1 MNRANLLLSSLVA
14 AFATAAVPA
23 LRSQDAPAEDPNA
36 AQLESLEASAKRFI
50 DAFNRADAAAVAAT
64 YLPEGEILLKDGSI
78 VSGREAI
85 ADFYRENFEAE
96 GDNKPQAAIEAD
108 SVRFVTPGVAIETGT
123 LHITS
128 ADGAVTSHP
137 YTSVQIKQE
146 DGTWLTGS
154 VRDELGGE
162 SLPSEKLLSLEW
174 IVGDWIIQK
183 GDAETR
189 MGFSWSEF
197 GPYIEGGAE
206 TAVTYSGN
214 VGLSLRIGWDARRG
228 GFISWGHDS
237 EGGYVVSEWTE
248 TEPLTW
254 LLRSKGVTSEGESNE
269 YLQVCKVD
277 PNRQSFTWTI
287 RDQTIDGE
295 PQPDRILT
303 AVKRPPAPNP
313 VGKAK

>member
-1 MNRANLLLSSLVA
+1 MNRAIFLLLPLA
-14 AFATAAVPA
+14 LALAFTTSPF
-23 LRSQDAPAEDPNA
+23 LRAQEPSAEDPNA
-36 AQLESLEASAKRFI
+36 AQLEALEDSAKRFI
-50 DAFNRADAAAVAAT
+50 EAFNRNDAEAVAAT

-78 VSGREAI
+78 LSGRVAI
-85 ADFYRENFEAE
+85 AEFYRESFEAGGE
-96 GDNKPQAAIEAD
+96 NKLQAAIEAD

-123 LHITS
+123 LHITTP
-128 ADGAVTSHP
+128 DGAVTSHP

-154 VRDELGGE
+154 VRDETGGE
-162 SLPSEKLLSLEW
+162 GLPSEKLLALEW
-174 IVGDWIIQK
+174 LIGDWIIQQ
-183 GDAETR
+183 GDAETILS
-189 MGFSWSEF
+189 FSWSEF
-197 GPYIEGGAE
+197 GPYIEGAAE

-214 VGLSLRIGWDARRG
+214 VGLSLRIGWDAQRG

-248 TEPLTW
+248 TEPLSW

-269 YLQVCKVD
+269 YLQVCKAD

-295 PQPDRILT
+295 PQPDRLLT
-303 AVKRPPAPNP
+303 AVKRPPVPNLS
-313 VGKAK
+313 GKPE